1 MVDVYA
7 SFNELAAHEIEGQ
20 HYQIHVI
27 DRGSSILILAPH
39 GGHIEPGTL
48 QIGKALADDYY
59 SFYGFESLEKR
70 GRTTSLHITSSR
82 FDEPRALDLLS
93 RADLAISV
101 HGRKDKDDAQTLWV
115 GGLHECL
122 RDRLVFLLN
131 VACIPAKAV
140 GAGHSLSGRDPKNI
154 CNQGRLG
161 AGVQFELPARLRQR
175 LLLERQLLAQFK
187 ETLRHALQE
196 ELLALD

>member
-70 GRTTSLHITSSR
+70 GRATSLHITSSR

>member
-7 SFNELAAHEIEGQ
+7 SFNELAAREIEGQ

-70 GRTTSLHITSSR
+70 GRATSLHITSSR

-161 AGVQFELPARLRQR
+161 AGIQFEMPARLRQR

-187 ETLRHALQE
+187 ETLRHALQQ

>member
-7 SFNELAAHEIEGQ
+7 SFNELAAREIEGQ

-70 GRTTSLHITSSR
+70 GRATSLHITSSR

-187 ETLRHALQE
+187 ETLRHALQQ

>member
-27 DRGSSILILAPH
+27 DRGSPILILAPH
-39 GGHIEPGTL
+39 GGYIEPGTL
-48 QIGKALADDYY
+48 EIGEALAADCY

-70 GRTTSLHITSSR
+70 RHATSLHLTSSR

-93 RADLAISV
+93 RVDLAISV
-101 HGRKDKDDAQTLWV
+101 HGRKDKEDSQTLWV
-115 GGLHECL
+115 GGLHERL

-131 VACIPAKAV
+131 AACIPAKAV
-140 GAGHSLSGRDPKNI
+140 GAGHALSGRDPKNI
-154 CNQGRLG
+154 CNQGRFG
-161 AGVQFELPARLRQR
+161 AGVQFEMPARLRQR
-175 LLLERQLLAQFK
+175 LVLERQLLSQFK
-187 ETLRHALQE
+187 EILRQALQQ
-196 ELLALD
+196 ELFAVD

>member
-7 SFNELAAHEIEGQ
+7 SFNELAAREIEGQ

-70 GRTTSLHITSSR
+70 GRATSLHITSSR